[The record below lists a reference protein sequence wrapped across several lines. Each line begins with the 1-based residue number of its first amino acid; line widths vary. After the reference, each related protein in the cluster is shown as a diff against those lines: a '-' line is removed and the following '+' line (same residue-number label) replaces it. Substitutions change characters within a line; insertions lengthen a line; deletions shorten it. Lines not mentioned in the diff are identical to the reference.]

1 MSIEPSSG
9 RGREHL
15 QARAIVFEEP
25 GELSLRDLEIAPPGP
40 GEVLVDVEWTG
51 ISTGTEKLLYDGR
64 MPAFPGMGYPL
75 VPGYETVGRV
85 AASGEGVSVRV
96 GERVFVMGATCFGDI
111 RGLFGGAASRL
122 VVEERKLV
130 PIGTGLNEDAILLAL
145 AATAHHALQD
155 GKELAL
161 PDLIVGHGV
170 LGRLLARL
178 SVALGVRPPV
188 VWETN
193 AQRSEGGKGYQV
205 VSPEQDDRTDYR
217 RIIDASGDPEIL
229 DTLIQRLQRSGEIVL
244 AGFYS
249 ERLSFNF
256 PPAFMREAR
265 IRIAAEWAP
274 ADLVSV
280 KSLID
285 SGALNLQDLISHR
298 APASEAR
305 EAYPIAFT
313 NPECLKM
320 VLDWRSA

>member
-1 MSIEPSSG
+1 MSMHPSPG
-9 RGREHL
+9 RVRGHF
-15 QARAIVFEEP
+15 QARAVVFEEP
-25 GELSLRDLEIAPPGP
+25 GELKLRDLEIEAPGP
-40 GEVLVDVEWTG
+40 GEVLVEVEWTG
-51 ISTGTEKLLYDGR
+51 ISTGTEKLLFDGR

-85 AASGEGVSVRV
+85 ASCGDGVRV
-96 GERVFVMGATCFGDI
+96 RAGDRVFVMGATCFGDI

-122 VVEERKLV
+122 VVDERKLV
-130 PIGTGLNEDAILLAL
+130 PVGTELNEDAILLAL
-145 AATAHHALQD
+145 AATAHHALHD

-178 SVALGVRPPV
+178 AVALGVRPPV
-188 VWETN
+188 VWEKN
-193 AQRSEGGKGYQV
+193 AQRSEGGLGYHV
-205 VSPEQDDRTDYR
+205 IAPERDERTDYR
-217 RIIDASGDPEIL
+217 RIMDASGDPGIL
-229 DTLIQRLQRSGEIVL
+229 DSLVQRIARNGEIVL

-265 IRIAAEWAP
+265 LRIAAEWTP

-285 SGALNLQDLISHR
+285 SGALDLRELISHR
-298 APASEAR
+298 VPASQAR
-305 EAYPIAFT
+305 DAYPVAFT
-313 NPECLKM
+313 DPECLKM
-320 VLDWRSA
+320 VLDWRRA

>member
-1 MSIEPSSG
+1 MTSQPSEG
-9 RGREHL
+9 RVREHV
-15 QARAIVFEEP
+15 QARAVVFEEP
-25 GELSLRDLEIAPPGP
+25 GELELRDLEIELPGP

-85 AASGEGVSVRV
+85 AACGDGVRV
-96 GERVFVMGATCFGDI
+96 REGDRVFVMGAACFGDI

-122 VVEERKLV
+122 VVEERKLISV
-130 PIGTGLNEDAILLAL
+130 GAGLNEDAILLAL
-145 AATAHHALQD
+145 AATAHHALHD
-155 GKELAL
+155 NGELAL

-178 SVALGVRPPV
+178 TVALGVKPPV

-193 AQRSEGGKGYQV
+193 AQRSEGGMGYDV
-205 VSPEQDDRTDYR
+205 ITPEQDGRSDYR
-217 RIIDASGDPEIL
+217 RILDASGDPDIL
-229 DTLIQRLQRSGEIVL
+229 DTLVQRLSRGGEIVL
-244 AGFYS
+244 GGFYS
-249 ERLSFNF
+249 QPLSFTF

-265 IRIAAEWAP
+265 LRIAAEWQP

-285 SGALNLQDLISHR
+285 SGALNLRELISHR
-298 APASEAR
+298 VPASRAR
-305 EAYPIAFT
+305 EAYPVAFT
-313 NPECLKM
+313 DPECLKM
-320 VLDWRSA
+320 VLDWRRA

>member
-1 MSIEPSSG
+1 
-9 RGREHL
+9 
-15 QARAIVFEEP
+15 
-25 GELSLRDLEIAPPGP
+25 
-40 GEVLVDVEWTG
+40 VLVDVEWTG

-85 AASGEGVSVRV
+85 AVCGEGVRVRE

-122 VVEERKLV
+122 VVAERKLV
-130 PIGTGLNEDAILLAL
+130 PVGARLNEDAILLAL
-145 AATAHHALQD
+145 AATAHHALLD

-178 SVALGVRPPV
+178 SVALGVRPPA

-193 AQRSEGGKGYQV
+193 AQRSDGSVGYQV
-205 VSPEQDDRTDYR
+205 LMPEQDDRTDYR
-217 RIIDASGDPEIL
+217 RIIDASGDPGIL
-229 DTLIQRLQRSGEIVL
+229 DTLIQRLGKNGEIVL

-249 ERLSFNF
+249 EKLSFTF

-265 IRIAAEWAP
+265 LRIAAEWTP
-274 ADLVSV
+274 GDLVSV

-298 APASEAR
+298 VPASEAR
-305 EAYPIAFT
+305 EAYPVAFT
-313 NPECLKM
+313 DPECLKM
-320 VLDWRSA
+320 VLDWRRA

>member
-1 MSIEPSSG
+1 
-9 RGREHL
+9 
-15 QARAIVFEEP
+15 
-25 GELSLRDLEIAPPGP
+25 
-40 GEVLVDVEWTG
+40 
-51 ISTGTEKLLYDGR
+51 
-64 MPAFPGMGYPL
+64 
-75 VPGYETVGRV
+75 
-85 AASGEGVSVRV
+85 
-96 GERVFVMGATCFGDI
+96 MGATCFGDI

-130 PIGTGLNEDAILLAL
+130 PVGTGLNEDAILLAL

-178 SVALGVRPPV
+178 AVALGVRPPV

-193 AQRSEGGKGYQV
+193 AQRSEGGKGYRV

>member
-1 MSIEPSSG
+1 MSIQPSA
-9 RGREHL
+9 RRVREHV
-15 QARAIVFEEP
+15 QARAVVFEEP
-25 GELSLRDLEIAPPGP
+25 GELELRDLEIDPPGP
-40 GEVLVDVEWTG
+40 GEVLVNVEWTG

-85 AASGEGVSVRV
+85 AACGDGVRV
-96 GERVFVMGATCFGDI
+96 QEGDRVFVTGATCFGDI

-122 VVEERKLV
+122 VVDERKLV
-130 PIGTGLNEDAILLAL
+130 PVGAGLNEDAILLAL
-145 AATAHHALQD
+145 AATAHHALHD
-155 GKELAL
+155 GSELAL

-178 SVALGVRPPV
+178 TVALGVKAPV

-193 AQRSEGGKGYQV
+193 AQRSEGGVGYAV
-205 VSPEQDDRTDYR
+205 VSPANDERNDYR
-217 RIIDASGDPEIL
+217 RILDASGDPRIL
-229 DTLIQRLQRSGEIVL
+229 DTLIQRLGRQGESVL

-249 ERLSFNF
+249 DPLSFTF

-265 IRIAAEWAP
+265 LRIAAEWAP

-285 SGALNLQDLISHR
+285 SGALNLRELISHR
-298 APASEAR
+298 VPASRAR
-305 EAYPIAFT
+305 EAYPVAFT
-313 NPECLKM
+313 DPECLKM
-320 VLDWRSA
+320 VLDWRRA